1 METYRLFIAAE
12 LAPEAKAELTAA
24 QDRLRRGDP
33 PIRWVAPEAMHLTL
47 KFLGETDVALLPALA
62 AAMRSALSDEPPFSL
77 RLAAAGA
84 FPNLRRPSVVWA
96 GVGGAVA
103 ALGRIQA
110 SLDAALATIGIA
122 RDERPFSPHLTL
134 GRVRREASAEQQERI
149 GAAVRALP
157 PLRPI
162 GWTVDDIVLFR
173 SELSGAGPTYTQLES
188 VQF

>member
-1 METYRLFIAAE
+1 MARI
-12 LAPEAKAELTAA
+12 
-24 QDRLRRGDP
+24 G
-33 PIRWVAPEAMHLTL
+33 
-47 KFLGETDVALLPALA
+47 
-62 AAMRSALSDEPPFSL
+62 SARDEPPFS
-77 RLAAAGA
+77 
-84 FPNLRRPSVVWA
+84 PN
-96 GVGGAVA
+96 
-103 ALGRIQA
+103 
-110 SLDAALATIGIA
+110 
-122 RDERPFSPHLTL
+122 LTL